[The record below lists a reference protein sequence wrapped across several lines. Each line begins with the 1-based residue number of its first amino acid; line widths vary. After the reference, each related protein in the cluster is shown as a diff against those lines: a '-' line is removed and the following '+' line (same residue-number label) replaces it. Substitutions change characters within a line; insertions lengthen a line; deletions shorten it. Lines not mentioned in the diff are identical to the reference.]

1 MLCRASAAVS
11 AALLP
16 LLSASMVAATAVS
29 PPNVMVVL
37 TDDQGW
43 GDTGYNCGTPG
54 SVAYSKRNMTACPHT
69 PHIDGLA
76 LGPHAVLFHRFYSG
90 AGVCSPTRASVLT
103 GRNNKRGC
111 INSALPCDHMA
122 TEADGCSQGP
132 GLAHTE
138 FTVAKAANKAGM
150 KTIHL
155 GKWHMGDL
163 FNKFGHSPPVR
174 SNPSDHGFQQWFTSQ
189 AQLPTATPNCGCFPP
204 SNWEGPLKPGDPGYP
219 ASWDPEADDGVMPNV
234 DKFKHT
240 YPGEQCIIAGGT
252 FVNESFVCS
261 TYWHP
266 AECPGATYG
275 CEEPNATIGVSNI
288 TEKIVGSDGDFFV
301 QRMGAFV
308 SESMAA
314 SQKFLAVLMLHYIHL
329 PHPAMPTYHPR
340 HNTSPNQGPNHCTV
354 LQTGISHTIQVGS
367 SDCVLPTS
375 WWIRD
380 DSVSCCKPHR
390 YFEERR
396 DSRDPDYVGT
406 LQQLDD
412 TIGDLVSVL
421 QKNAVWN
428 DTLMFYTVSVFVH

>member
-1 MLCRASAAVS
+1 MLATMLVTAAAV
-11 AALLP
+11 L
-16 LLSASMVAATAVS
+16 AV
-29 PPNVMVVL
+29 PPNVMVLL

-43 GDTGYNCGTPG
+43 GDTGYNCGAPG
-54 SVAYSKRNMTACPHT
+54 SVAYSKRNLTACPHT

-76 LGPHAVLFHRFYSG
+76 TGPHAVLFHRFSSG

-132 GLAHTE
+132 GLAHSE
-138 FTVAKAANKAGM
+138 FTVAMAAAKAGM

-163 FNKFGHSPPVR
+163 FDKPGHKPSR
-174 SNPSDHGFQQWFTSQ
+174 SNPSDHGFGEWYTSQ

-204 SNWEGPLKPGDPGYP
+204 VDWKGPLTPGSPGYP
-219 ASWDPEADDGVMPNV
+219 KSWDPEADDGVMPNV
-234 DKFKHT
+234 DKFKHNW
-240 YPGEQCIIAGGT
+240 PGEQCIIAGGT

-261 TYWHP
+261 TYWYP
-266 AECPGATYG
+266 APCPGATFG
-275 CEEPNATIGVSNI
+275 CENASAKMGVSNI

-301 QRMGAFV
+301 DKMTAFV
-308 SESMAA
+308 GESVAA

-329 PHPAMPTYHPR
+329 PHPAMPTY
-340 HNTSPNQGPNHCTV
+340 
-354 LQTGISHTIQVGS
+354 
-367 SDCVLPTS
+367 
-375 WWIRD
+375 
-380 DSVSCCKPHR
+380 
-390 YFEERR
+390 FEERR

-412 TIGDLVSVL
+412 TIGELVAVL
-421 QKNAVWN
+421 QKEDVYN
-428 DTLMFYTVSVFVH
+428 DTLMFYTSDNGAHCIESPDDVMCGGVDVGRSTGGVRGCKASGWEGGIRVPGFLVWPGKVRWPHTAACPVLSCPVRPCL